1 MVNVIKLPILLTA
14 LLLSATPASALP
26 TRLLC
31 HETGGVV
38 IAEANDL
45 GRLVGPKRVERTIC
59 GPDEYFNDDCDS
71 KRIHGE
77 DDPYTIEFN
86 SDTREALAERQ
97 GEIIFYNVDE
107 TKDGYHLTRKSRPI
121 GASTYQ
127 SDGSQSFYF
136 YSITIKKDSLT
147 SVHTHIVDRT
157 DWGTAEDG
165 GILYTWIINGACKD
179 HPL

>member
-1 MVNVIKLPILLTA
+1 MKLPILLSA
-14 LLLSATPASALP
+14 LLVSATPAIAIP

-31 HETGGVV
+31 HESGGVI

-45 GRLVGPKRVERTIC
+45 GRLVGPKRVEERIC

-86 SDTREALAERQ
+86 SDTKEALVERD

-107 TKDGYHLTRKSRPI
+107 TKDQYQLIRKRRPD
-121 GASTYQ
+121 GESTYQ
-127 SDGSQSFYF
+127 STGHQSFYF
-136 YSITIKKDSLT
+136 YSITIKKDSLA

-157 DWGTAEDG
+157 DWGTAEEG

>member
-1 MVNVIKLPILLTA
+1 MNVMKLPILLTA
-14 LLLSATPASALP
+14 LLLSASPAIALP

-31 HETGGVV
+31 HESGGVI

-45 GRLVGPKRVERTIC
+45 GRLVGPKRVEGRIC
-59 GPDEYFNDDCDS
+59 GIDEYSNNDCES

-86 SDTREALAERQ
+86 SDTKEALVERD
-97 GEIIFYNVDE
+97 GEIIFYNFDE

-121 GASTYQ
+121 SESTYQ
-127 SDGSQSFYF
+127 STGHQSFYF
-136 YSITIKKDSLT
+136 YSITIKKDSLA